1 LLISQ
6 TIHYKTA
13 GVSIHKYFDAGYL
26 SSHGGLL
33 IQMTTYA
40 QTGGLAGSIL
50 FGGEQAAP
58 DDALFGRK
66 HDGLRIRPTHCRRR
80 ILRLAGI
87 HRMSQIADSPRTLR
101 RDIVF
106 AFALALACYL
116 AWLIR
121 DVLVLLYVSALFAV
135 VLSPVVRFTSQLHI
149 RGRQPFKGSAI
160 FLLLL
165 VVAGAFTAF
174 GFLALPPVISDLQ
187 GFARE
192 MPTRLP
198 ILLEKL
204 KTIPLAQHLDTTEM
218 STRLQDFVSQAATYL
233 LYSLSDWAGKLFD
246 FIMGFILTIY
256 FILEGDR
263 AYQWFL
269 SFFPR
274 ERRERL
280 DKTLQR
286 AEIRMGKWLLGQ
298 GSLMLILGVASTIV
312 YLSLNVRYAYAL
324 GVLTGLLN
332 VIPVLGAA
340 ICIALALLVAAIDS
354 WGRVLGIAIFYVIY
368 LWIENSYLTPRIM
381 KSRVGLPGLAILVAL
396 VIGSALEGVL
406 GAMVSVPT
414 AVLVAVLLDEYLVSK
429 DAA

>member
-1 LLISQ
+1 
-6 TIHYKTA
+6 
-13 GVSIHKYFDAGYL
+13 
-26 SSHGGLL
+26 
-33 IQMTTYA
+33 
-40 QTGGLAGSIL
+40 
-50 FGGEQAAP
+50 
-58 DDALFGRK
+58 
-66 HDGLRIRPTHCRRR
+66 
-80 ILRLAGI
+80 
-87 HRMSQIADSPRTLR
+87 MSKIADNPRTLR

-135 VLSPVVRFTSQLHI
+135 VLSPVVSFTSQLRI
-149 RGRQPFKGSAI
+149 RNWQPFRGSAI

-165 VVAGAFTAF
+165 VVAGALTAF

-198 ILLEKL
+198 GLLEKL
-204 KTIPLAQHLDTTEM
+204 KNIPLAQHLDTADM

-233 LYSLSDWAGKLFD
+233 LFSLSDWAGKLFD

-256 FILEGDR
+256 FILEGDQ

-274 ERRERL
+274 ARRERL

-286 AEIRMGKWLLGQ
+286 AKIRMGKWLLGQ

-312 YLSLNVRYAYAL
+312 YLSLNVRYAYGL

-340 ICIALALLVAAIDS
+340 VCIALALLVAAIDS
-354 WGRVLGIAIFYVIY
+354 WGRVLGIAIFYLIY
-368 LWIENSYLTPRIM
+368 LQVENSYLIPRIM
-381 KSRVGLPGLAILVAL
+381 KNRVGLPGLAILIAL
-396 VIGSALEGVL
+396 VIGFALEGVL

-414 AVLVAVLLDEYLVSK
+414 AVLVAELLDEYLVHK
-429 DAA
+429 DAV